1 MFSRTQNYPVLVY
14 GVDLLGGEARQF
26 LVTDD
31 KMESSEYS
39 YSVQLKKFFFC
50 MSENISCGLKI
61 TSPQDTVCDF
71 LRRESA
77 GPLGVKI
84 EGLAMTV
91 AGSLLV

>member
-1 MFSRTQNYPVLVY
+1 
-14 GVDLLGGEARQF
+14 
-26 LVTDD
+26 
-31 KMESSEYS
+31 
-39 YSVQLKKFFFC
+39 

-77 GPLGVKI
+77 GLLGVKI

-91 AGSLLV
+91 AGSLLVYLYFICVFFLSVYLFWKIIGDKASLLLICHV